1 MTEAGWTSEKPTE
14 AGWYWYQGDTD
25 LDAVVVWVAPNMH
38 LINLSHRGPV
48 RAFDGKWLGP
58 ITPTDRQQGRVEG
71 IQESKNLVSEFIE
84 AWLLAGMVAKLLT
97 PAVHEAVGGLSRDL
111 RRELQKIEQAAQDEK
126 GVGEL

>member
-1 MTEAGWTSEKPTE
+1 MTDAGWTSEKPTE

-58 ITPTDRQQGRVEG
+58 ITPDSYQQGRVAGLRDAEVIAQFMVMATPSNVAAALRFMADKLEAQQAQEG
-71 IQESKNLVSEFIE
+71 
-84 AWLLAGMVAKLLT
+84 
-97 PAVHEAVGGLSRDL
+97 
-111 RRELQKIEQAAQDEK
+111 
-126 GVGEL
+126 GVGDGKV

>member
-1 MTEAGWTSEKPTE
+1 MTEAGWTGCGDCGMPCASSEYHPYAACLMFKHCRDSET
-14 AGWYWYQGDTD
+14 
-25 LDAVVVWVAPNMH
+25 
-38 LINLSHRGPV
+38 V
-48 RAFDGKWLGP
+48 RANLQAV
-58 ITPTDRQQGRVEG
+58 RQQGKVEG

-126 GVGEL
+126 GVGDGNTKG

>member
-1 MTEAGWTSEKPTE
+1 MTWTRNKPTV
-14 AGWYWYQGDTD
+14 AGWYWRRYAGEP
-25 LDAVVVWVAPNMH
+25 AVVRVIHSMYGLVIEGHVGLVQNMNAH
-38 LINLSHRGPV
+38 
-48 RAFDGKWLGP
+48 WLGP
-58 ITPTDRQQGRVEG
+58 ITPTDRQQGRVAG

-126 GVGEL
+126 GVGDGKDCL